1 MAFHALYYIS
11 IGNSSYGTYLLNS
24 EPSLI
29 RRFEDIPN
37 PEQPPS
43 PNGETEEE
51 VIISGYYVFYF
62 VSIFTIT
69 ITVALTKKRVI
80 SRNRTQ

>member
-1 MAFHALYYIS
+1 
-11 IGNSSYGTYLLNS
+11 
-24 EPSLI
+24 
-29 RRFEDIPN
+29 
-37 PEQPPS
+37 
-43 PNGETEEE
+43 GETEEE